1 MEIQWSLVAFT
12 TITAAAGWL
21 AACTAAA
28 EFMGK
33 AKKASFVAAVAVLV
47 LGAVGGLASVTH
59 LSHVEN
65 IMGAFG
71 HPTSGIFTEALLTV
85 LLCAFAFIYALLV
98 KREAGAGARK
108 AAVVLLG
115 IVGVIL
121 SFSVGMSYMMASRP
135 SWNTPLLPVGYL
147 GTAIPLGVAVYMA
160 IARKLCP
167 QEDLSVFGKG
177 MLVGGVLAA
186 ITALAFGL
194 SAGDAASG
202 GAAMAMIALCVI
214 FDGVAP
220 IVVGLKL
227 SKPEATAEDAA
238 EATGN
243 GSESS
248 VILAALVCTVV
259 GAACFRILM
268 WLAATPIADIFGIVI

>member
-28 EFMGK
+28 ELMGK
-33 AKKASFVAAVAVLV
+33 AKKAAFWAAVIALV

-85 LLCAFAFIYALLV
+85 LLCAFAFVYALLV

-115 IVGVIL
+115 IVGIIL

-135 SWNTPLLPVGYL
+135 SWNTPLLPIGYL
-147 GTAIPLGVAVYMA
+147 GTAIPLGVSVYLL

-167 QEDLSVFGKG
+167 DEDLSVFGKG

-194 SAGDAASG
+194 SAGSAASSS
-202 GAAMAMIALCVI
+202 AAMAMVAI
-214 FDGVAP
+214 FA
-220 IVVGLKL
+220 GLKL
-227 SKPEATAEDAA
+227 SKPAVAVEGEA
-238 EATGN
+238 ATS
-243 GSESS
+243 GSEFTII
-248 VILAALVCTVV
+248 VAALVCTFV

-268 WLAATPIADIFGIVI
+268 WLAATPIADIFGIAI

>member
-28 EFMGK
+28 ELMGK
-33 AKKASFVAAVAVLV
+33 AKKAAFWAAVIALV

-85 LLCAFAFIYALLV
+85 LLCAFAFVYALLV

-115 IVGVIL
+115 IVGIIL

-135 SWNTPLLPVGYL
+135 SWNTPLLPIGYL
-147 GTAIPLGVAVYMA
+147 GTAIPLGVSVYLL

-167 QEDLSVFGKG
+167 DEDLSVFGKG

-194 SAGDAASG
+194 SAGSAASSS
-202 GAAMAMIALCVI
+202 AAMAMIALCVI
-214 FDGVAP
+214 FDGVVA
-220 IVVGLKL
+220 IFAGLKL
-227 SKPEATAEDAA
+227 SKSVVAA
-238 EATGN
+238 EGEGEAAAS
-243 GSESS
+243 GSELTII
-248 VILAALVCTVV
+248 VAALVCTFV

-268 WLAATPIADIFGIVI
+268 WLAATPIADIFGIAI

>member
-21 AACTAAA
+21 AACTAAD
-28 EFMGK
+28 EFLDK
-33 AKKASFVAAVAVLV
+33 AKKAGFIAAVAVIV

-85 LLCAFAFIYALLV
+85 LLCAFGFIYALLV
-98 KREAGAGARK
+98 KREAGAGACK
-108 AAVVLLG
+108 AAAVLMG

-135 SWNTPLLPVGYL
+135 SWNTPLLPLGYL
-147 GTAIPLGVAVYMA
+147 GTAIPLGVAVFML
-160 IARKLCP
+160 IARKLDA
-167 QEDLSVFGKG
+167 QADLSTYAKG
-177 MLVGGVLAA
+177 LMVGGILAA
-186 ITALAFGL
+186 VTALAFGL
-194 SAGDAASG
+194 SAGSAASST
-202 GAAMAMIALCVI
+202 AAVAMIVLCVV
-214 FDGVAP
+214 FDGALP
-220 IVVGLKL
+220 IVLGLKL
-227 SKPEATAEDAA
+227 SKPAQQGEPEGEVAA
-238 EATGN
+238 N
-243 GSESS
+243 PSEFSL
-248 VILAALVCTVV
+248 ILVALVCTVV

-268 WLAATPIADIFGIVI
+268 WLAATPIADIFGIAI

>member
-115 IVGVIL
+115 IVGIIL

-160 IARKLCP
+160 IARELCP

-202 GAAMAMIALCVI
+202 GAAMAMIALCLI

-227 SKPEATAEDAA
+227 SKPEAT
-238 EATGN
+238 GN
-243 GSESS
+243 GSEFS

-259 GAACFRILM
+259 GASCFRILM
-268 WLAATPIADIFGIVI
+268 WLAATPIADIFGIAI

>member
-21 AACTAAA
+21 AACTAAD
-28 EFMGK
+28 EFLGK
-33 AKKASFVAAVAVLV
+33 AKKASFIAAVAVIV

-85 LLCAFAFIYALLV
+85 LLCAFGFIYALLV

-108 AAVVLLG
+108 VAVVLMG
-115 IVGVIL
+115 IVGIIL

-135 SWNTPLLPVGYL
+135 SWNTPLLPLGYL
-147 GTAIPLGVAVYMA
+147 GTAIPLGVAVFML
-160 IARKLCP
+160 IARKLDAAA
-167 QEDLSVFGKG
+167 DLSTYAKG
-177 MLVGGVLAA
+177 LMVGGILAA

-194 SAGDAASG
+194 SAGSAAGST
-202 GAAMAMIALCVI
+202 AAVAMIVLCVV
-214 FDGVAP
+214 FDGALP
-220 IVVGLKL
+220 IVAGLKL
-227 SKPEATAEDAA
+227 SKPTQQGEGAEGTA
-238 EATGN
+238 
-243 GSESS
+243 GSSEFAL
-248 VILAALVCTVV
+248 ILAALVCAVV

-268 WLAATPIADIFGIVI
+268 WLAATPIADIFGIAI